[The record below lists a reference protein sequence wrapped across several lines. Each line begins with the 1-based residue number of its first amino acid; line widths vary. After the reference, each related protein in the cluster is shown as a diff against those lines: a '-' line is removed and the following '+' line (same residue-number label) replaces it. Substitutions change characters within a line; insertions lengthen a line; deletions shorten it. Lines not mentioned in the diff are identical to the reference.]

1 MRYRSDPINPHFV
14 GALNLLEVE
23 FADDKRVTG
32 AWKKLLEE
40 LNEVWP
46 EGLSEE
52 QKAVRNKRS
61 LDAQTR
67 LLSAVAKNL
76 GLSIEQLDIHGGY
89 SQKGWFNLEAE
100 QTYIRQLVREI
111 PEGKRGLNVVVWE
124 GKKPAQ

>member
-67 LLSAVAKNL
+67 LLSAVA
-76 GLSIEQLDIHGGY
+76 
-89 SQKGWFNLEAE
+89 
-100 QTYIRQLVREI
+100 LVHES
-111 PEGKRGLNVVVWE
+111 V
-124 GKKPAQ
+124 